1 MPFSGGGG
9 GTLQNHVH
17 NAVPLQGGPL
27 DFSNNTIAGMAA
39 GDITYSDGN
48 ALQILNAPGVP
59 AGEVLTFAP
68 AATAPSWVAAG
79 GGAMTLLNSQTFTG
93 SSTLTIDYTPVGGLD
108 ATDYQWLLIQFTG
121 DNLNNNV
128 SACYF
133 RLNTGLTASNYY
145 QNGTETATGTTT
157 IVNKNPWGGTD
168 DFIRLTDALAN
179 AGSDTWNQEV
189 WLMLPY
195 AAQDRTTL
203 RYSGASPS
211 RYYAGAGQVTGLS
224 GSVDKISY
232 EIQAAAAARDMQ
244 FTVYGVSF

>member
-1 MPFSGGGG
+1 MPVDTSVITGTVAHKHSSPSSDGGFLDDNVTGVTGTSTGSLLYADASSVLQNLPVGSNGDSLTVAAGLPSWSSGGGG
-9 GTLQNHVH
+9 
-17 NAVPLQGGPL
+17 
-27 DFSNNTIAGMAA
+27 
-39 GDITYSDGN
+39 
-48 ALQILNAPGVP
+48 AL
-59 AGEVLTFAP
+59 
-68 AATAPSWVAAG
+68 
-79 GGAMTLLNSQTFTG
+79 TLLNSQTFTG
-93 SSTLTIDYTPVGGLD
+93 SSTLTIDYTTGGLD

-145 QNGTETATGTTT
+145 QNGTETAAGVGTS
-157 IVNKNPWGGTD
+157 IVDKNPWGGSD

-195 AAQDRTTL
+195 SAQDRTTL

-224 GSVDKISY
+224 GSIDKISY
-232 EIQAAAAARDMQ
+232 EIQAGAAARDMQ
-244 FTVYGVSF
+244 FTVYGVGY

>member
-1 MPFSGGGG
+1 MPVDTSVITGTVAHKHSSPSSDGGFLDDNVTGVTGTSTGSLLYADASSVLQNLPVGSNGDSLTVTAGLPSWSSGGGG
-9 GTLQNHVH
+9 
-17 NAVPLQGGPL
+17 
-27 DFSNNTIAGMAA
+27 
-39 GDITYSDGN
+39 
-48 ALQILNAPGVP
+48 AL
-59 AGEVLTFAP
+59 
-68 AATAPSWVAAG
+68 
-79 GGAMTLLNSQTFTG
+79 TLLNSQTFTG
-93 SSTLTIDYTPVGGLD
+93 SSTLTIDYTTGGLD

-145 QNGTETATGTTT
+145 QNGTETATGTTS

-195 AAQDRTTL
+195 SAQDRTTL

-224 GSVDKISY
+224 GSIDKISY

-244 FTVYGVSF
+244 FTVYGVGY